1 MATLAT
7 LLSIKLIILGYD
19 VLCTTGFHQCRWG
32 YKNVEDLRYVVENY
46 KKANIPLDTMWN
58 DIDYMQ
64 NYLDFTTDAV
74 NYPEHELKKF
84 IEELHEGGQQYVLIL
99 DPGMCLSIIICP
111 PELHLILNC
120 HQPTLRNF
128 LSSPDSDTLLLQFPP
143 PPPVPARRY

>member
-1 MATLAT
+1 MAALATT
-7 LLSIKLIILGYD
+7 LLSIKLILDYD
-19 VLCTTGFHQCRWG
+19 VFCTTGFHQCRWG

-84 IEELHEGGQQYVLIL
+84 IEELHEGGQHYVLIL
-99 DPGMCLSIIICP
+99 DPGMCLSITICP
-111 PELHLILNC
+111 PELHFFHSKLS
-120 HQPTLRNF
+120 PTYL
-128 LSSPDSDTLLLQFPP
+128 
-143 PPPVPARRY
+143 A

>member
-1 MATLAT
+1 MASLCVLFVSVGLENYFSSSLAMATLAT
-7 LLSIKLIILGYD
+7 LLSIKLIILGYA
-19 VLCTTGFHQCRWG
+19 VLCKTGFHQCRWG

-99 DPGMCLSIIICP
+99 DPGMCLSNHN
-111 PELHLILNC
+111 LSTRASFYSKLS
-120 HQPTLRNF
+120 PTYL
-128 LSSPDSDTLLLQFPP
+128 
-143 PPPVPARRY
+143 A